1 MNGKVDGLWV
11 DYIIDLEF
19 VACFGRLLSP
29 ETEVD
34 LRQFLAFD
42 ERIPLV
48 VVSQKRRLANHLDVD
63 ILAQDGRHARLLE
76 YLVQMSQVHARD
88 LVVSMLVVEAVAS
101 LQIAQLSRY
110 DRYSYICIFSSIIEY

>member
-1 MNGKVDGLWV
+1 ML
-11 DYIIDLEF
+11 
-19 VACFGRLLSP
+19 RLHSP

-34 LRQFLAFD
+34 LRQIVAFD

-63 ILAQDGRHARLLE
+63 ILAQDSRHARLGA

-88 LVVSMLVVEAVAS
+88 LVVPMLVVEAVAS
-101 LQIAQLSRY
+101 L
-110 DRYSYICIFSSIIEY
+110 